1 MTEKRTSLEVIAPSV
16 EEAVEKGLAD
26 LGLSEDA
33 VEVEVLD
40 EGSKGLFGI
49 GSRQSR
55 VRLTIKTSPLPA
67 APPTI
72 APALPVQEIKDQPAQ
87 GESESP
93 DEVAFDTPE
102 DEYGDDAEMVLDI
115 ARQIV
120 EELLERMN
128 IYAGVT
134 ARFGEQDD
142 ARSRVPV
149 MVDIHGDDLSILI
162 GPKAETLY
170 AFQYIVSLIIGKELG
185 RSVPLVL
192 DVEGY
197 RVRRAQQI
205 RQLANTMAEQ
215 VVKSG
220 RRQALEPMPASER
233 RLVHIALRE
242 NPDVYTESTGEDPRR
257 KVVIIPQE

>member
-16 EEAVEKGLAD
+16 EEAIEKGLAD
-26 LGLSEDA
+26 LGLSEDS

-40 EGSKGLFGI
+40 EGSKGLFGL
-49 GSRQSR
+49 GSRQAR
-55 VRLTIKTSPLPA
+55 IRLTIKASPFPVRKAETSK
-67 APPTI
+67 T
-72 APALPVQEIKDQPAQ
+72 PVQAKDDQTAT
-87 GESESP
+87 
-93 DEVAFDTPE
+93 DETEAPVEEDLETPE
-102 DEYGDDAEMVLDI
+102 DEYGEDADMVLDI

-128 IYAGVT
+128 VYAGVT
-134 ARFGEQDD
+134 ARFGEPDD

-149 MVDIHGDDLSILI
+149 LVDIHGDDLSVLI
-162 GPKAETLY
+162 GPKAETLN

-205 RQLANTMAEQ
+205 RQLATSMADQ
-215 VVKSG
+215 VAKSG

-257 KVVIIPQE
+257 KVVIIPKE